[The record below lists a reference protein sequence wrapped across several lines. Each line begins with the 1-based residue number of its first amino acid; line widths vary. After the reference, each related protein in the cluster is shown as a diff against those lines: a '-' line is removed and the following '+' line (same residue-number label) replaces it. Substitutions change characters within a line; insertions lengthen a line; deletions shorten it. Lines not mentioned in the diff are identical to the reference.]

1 MQGKEDMKVPKRISY
16 SKDVDILMIQLSNK
30 KVDDSYD
37 VDDMIVQV
45 DKDGEPVIIEMFNGK
60 KHLKELGK
68 TLPEDIQREL
78 SGRSSYVVSHQI
90 RK

>member
-1 MQGKEDMKVPKRISY
+1 MKASKRISY

-60 KHLKELGK
+60 KHLQELGK
-68 TLPEDIQREL
+68 SLPKEIKQEFTTQFTA
-78 SGRSSYVVSHQI
+78 VSHQI

>member
-1 MQGKEDMKVPKRISY
+1 MQGEEDMKVPKRISY
-16 SKDVDILMIQLSNK
+16 SPDVDILMIQLSNN

-37 VDDMIVQV
+37 TDDMIVQV
-45 DKDGEPVIIEMFNGK
+45 DKNGEPVIIEMFNGK

-68 TLPEDIQREL
+68 SLPKDIKQEFTTQITA
-78 SGRSSYVVSHQI
+78 VSHQI

>member
-1 MQGKEDMKVPKRISY
+1 MKVPKRISY
-16 SKDVDILMIQLSNK
+16 SPDVDILMIQLSNK

-68 TLPEDIQREL
+68 NLPKDIKQEL
-78 SGRSSYVVSHQI
+78 AGQFSAVHHQI
-90 RK
+90 KK